1 MEQALAQRK
10 IDYSRLDGRLSLKER
25 VKVIQQFGTA
35 NKSKQEP
42 SADGIGSVL
51 LISMKAGGVGLN
63 LVAASSC
70 FIADPWW
77 NGAVED
83 QCIDRIHRL
92 GQTADK
98 VRVRKFYVAD
108 SVEERIVELQQRKK
122 SVATK
127 ILRDGRSGP
136 EDSSSARPTLDD
148 FKVLFQSGRFGS

>member
-1 MEQALAQRK
+1 MEHSLAKQN
-10 IDYSRLDGRLSLKER
+10 ISFSRLDGRLSLKER

-35 NKSKQEP
+35 DKSKHGA
-42 SADGIGSVL
+42 SALRAGSVL

-83 QCIDRIHRL
+83 QCINRIHRI

-108 SVEERIVELQQRKK
+108 SVEERIIELQKRKK
-122 SVATK
+122 KVATK
-127 ILRDGRSGP
+127 ILRDGKPGL
-136 EDSSSARPTLDD
+136 EDSSSARPTLED
-148 FKVLFQSGRFGS
+148 FKVLFQSGRFG